1 MQKVTLRSLN
11 SRRGN
16 LLVWDVTLSTKYHNL
31 TFSKTRQHRHGR
43 DHLLTSGSAWRRHAP
58 DRMWQVTAQELHHK
72 RQHKEK
78 GKMERTLGLFFF
90 IIYQYTLVSPVLCL
104 VQEVHTDLYLSR
116 HPSASRRTDIPWQ
129 LGVKTRPSDV
139 KRALPGEERDKLYS
153 ALISAGRKTGLSEDT
168 TALSSVSILF
178 TQLLPKRGEM
188 IKDHLTKSFIT
199 CTYSSLNHG

>member
-16 LLVWDVTLSTKYHNL
+16 LLVWDITLSTKYHNL

-78 GKMERTLGLFFF
+78 GKMERTLGLFFYCLS
-90 IIYQYTLVSPVLCL
+90 IYFSFPSSLSGSGSPHGLVLITPSLC
-104 VQEVHTDLYLSR
+104 VSQDGHSVTVGSKDAAKWCKK
-116 HPSASRRTDIPWQ
+116 SASGWGAR
-129 LGVKTRPSDV
+129 
-139 KRALPGEERDKLYS
+139 
-153 ALISAGRKTGLSEDT
+153 
-168 TALSSVSILF
+168 
-178 TQLLPKRGEM
+178 
-188 IKDHLTKSFIT
+188 
-199 CTYSSLNHG
+199 

>member
-1 MQKVTLRSLN
+1 MGVTIFLLPVPRGGATLRTGCDKWQ
-11 SRRGN
+11 RRN
-16 LLVWDVTLSTKYHNL
+16 CIISVSTK
-31 TFSKTRQHRHGR
+31 R
-43 DHLLTSGSAWRRHAP
+43 
-58 DRMWQVTAQELHHK
+58 
-72 RQHKEK
+72 K
-78 GKMERTLGLFFF
+78 GKWSEHLASFFF

-188 IKDHLTKSFIT
+188 IKDHLTNSFIT